1 MKPQELHINQTKAV
15 NDIMM
20 RDSLNEFISS
30 ADLNVLCG
38 LGYVM
43 LDKHWKESELEMDLG
58 SNAIETLLDEAES
71 MDYIKLNAVY
81 THLKSQELVK

>member
-71 MDYIKLNAVY
+71 MDYTKLKEVY
-81 THLKSQELVK
+81 THLKTQKLVK

>member
-43 LDKHWKESELEMDLG
+43 MDKHWKESELEMDLG
-58 SNAIETLLDEAES
+58 SNAIESLLDEAEG
-71 MDYIKLNAVY
+71 MDYTKLKTVY
-81 THLKSQELVK
+81 IHLKSQELVK